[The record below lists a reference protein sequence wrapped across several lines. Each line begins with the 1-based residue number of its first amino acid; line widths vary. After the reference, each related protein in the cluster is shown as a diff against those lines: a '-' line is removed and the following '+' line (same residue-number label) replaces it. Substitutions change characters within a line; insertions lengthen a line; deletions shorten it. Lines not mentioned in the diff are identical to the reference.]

1 MPSWIPEPPPRPARR
16 VRHEVRDGLAV
27 VCSSLV
33 VSTALALALTLF
45 TKLAS

>member
-1 MPSWIPEPPPRPARR
+1 MPSWIPEPTRRPARR

-33 VSTALALALTLF
+33 VSAALALALTLV